1 MKPLFGVKKYLDQST
16 IGKELIELVSLRASQ
31 INGCAA
37 CLDIHSRELLANGEP
52 PQRLFTLSAWRK
64 TSLFSEKEQAALAW
78 TEALTLLDG
87 NHVSDNIYEGAAKHF
102 TETELID
109 LALAVG
115 FINVANRLNIA
126 FETTVGNYDVD
137 QVVKQFSQTA

>member
-37 CLDIHSRELLANGEP
+37 CLDIHSKELLANGEP
-52 PQRLFTLSAWRK
+52 SQRLFTLSAWRK
-64 TSLFSEKEQAALAW
+64 TSLFSEKERAALAW

-87 NHVSDNIYEGAAKHF
+87 NHVPDNIYEDAAKHF

-126 FETTVGNYDVD
+126 FETTVGNYDAD